1 MSQNKQTQTRMSY
14 AQEHIELAADNP
26 LNAKT
31 DALTPAFERQRCP
44 LNAQQLSQDT
54 MNSDNRDAEREAFKA
69 VRRGQ
74 GQGSQMIRNHK
85 PHPELRPS
93 HALSAGP
100 KARSYTEDLE
110 KERQRAKRENTIAE
124 GRAIIG
130 RLQGHIAFLHQALR
144 EADNINKPLRGKTLA
159 QVEREGFKL
168 MRRVEERSAD
178 VFSRSQTFRN
188 SISK

>member
-1 MSQNKQTQTRMSY
+1 MSQNKETRTRVSY
-14 AQEHIELAADNP
+14 AQEHTELAADNP

-31 DALTPAFERQRCP
+31 DALKPAFERH
-44 LNAQQLSQDT
+44 NSVQLTQDAG
-54 MNSDNRDAEREAFKA
+54 SIDGRDAEREAFKA
-69 VRRGQ
+69 MRRGQ
-74 GQGSQMIRNHK
+74 AQGSQMVRNHK
-85 PHPELRPS
+85 PHPELRPV

-100 KARSYTEDLE
+100 KAQSYAEDLE
-110 KERQRAKRENTIAE
+110 KEQQRAKRENTIAE

-130 RLQGHIAFLHQALR
+130 KLQSHIAFLHQALR
-144 EADNINKPLRGKTLA
+144 EVDEITKPGRGKTFA

-188 SISK
+188 AISK